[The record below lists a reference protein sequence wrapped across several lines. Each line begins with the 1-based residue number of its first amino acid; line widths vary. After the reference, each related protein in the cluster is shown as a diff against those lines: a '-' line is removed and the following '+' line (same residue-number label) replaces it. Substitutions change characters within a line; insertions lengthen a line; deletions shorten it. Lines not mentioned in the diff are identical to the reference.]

1 MGALTGYIGVRI
13 GMLRGIAS
21 RRGAS
26 RHPTRS
32 LRGTI
37 FRSKGARTMGG
48 GRDLRGATR
57 RRMGGARIRARGAHI
72 RSTAGAR
79 RRKETLG
86 HSASGIAPRNRLKP
100 VVKTGG
106 GLTLGL
112 RLRVTADM
120 AGGYRAGATALR
132 LDDRRVVTMR
142 AVGTRGTTRDHGRIL
157 SEAVGSRSRVTRHAN
172 GLSGFAVATGAD
184 EDGSG
189 SGSTARASHFD

>member
-1 MGALTGYIGVRI
+1 MGALTGNIGVRI
-13 GMLRGIAS
+13 GLLRVIAS

-48 GRDLRGATR
+48 GRDLRGA
-57 RRMGGARIRARGAHI
+57 RIRARGAHI

-86 HSASGIAPRNRLKP
+86 HSASGVAPRNRLKP

-157 SEAVGSRSRVTRHAN
+157 SEAGGSRSRVTRHAN